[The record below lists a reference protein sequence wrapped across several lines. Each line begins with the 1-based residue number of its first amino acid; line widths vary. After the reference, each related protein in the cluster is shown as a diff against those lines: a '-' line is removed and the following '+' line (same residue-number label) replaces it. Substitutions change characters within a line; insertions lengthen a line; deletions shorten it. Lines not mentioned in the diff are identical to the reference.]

1 MSILPGDGVTLN
13 ITNYINSIFFINTR
27 VLKFA
32 GAVRLSQIVE
42 GVTQVVA
49 AEKDPGSLLNMDPL
63 CPSPPI
69 VDLQWLVN
77 SMEIGKPAPVNNDPD
92 PCQSVE
98 ETQAEAKTEECDEE
112 EGGFEDKLLAQYA
125 ALGAPRNQTAFW

>member
-1 MSILPGDGVTLN
+1 MSVGDL
-13 ITNYINSIFFINTR
+13 IKFIFFTR

-32 GAVRLSQIVE
+32 GAVRLSQVVE

-49 AEKDPGSLLNMDPL
+49 AERDSGSPLNMNPL

-77 SMEIGKPAPVNNDPD
+77 SMERGEPAPVDDDPD
-92 PCQSVE
+92 PCQSAE
-98 ETQAEAKTEECDEE
+98 ETQTEGKKMEEEECNEE
-112 EGGFEDKLLAQYA
+112 EGGAFEEKLLAQYA
-125 ALGAPRNQTAFW
+125 AMGVPRNQTTFW

>member
-1 MSILPGDGVTLN
+1 M
-13 ITNYINSIFFINTR
+13 
-27 VLKFA
+27 LKFA

-49 AEKDPGSLLNMDPL
+49 AEKDSGPLLNMNPL

-77 SMEIGKPAPVNNDPD
+77 SMEKGEPAPLDNDPD
-92 PCQSVE
+92 PSQSAE
-98 ETQAEAKTEECDEE
+98 ETQTEVKKIEEECNEE
-112 EGGFEDKLLAQYA
+112 EGGFEEKLLAQYA
-125 ALGAPRNQTAFW
+125 VMGVPQNQTTFW